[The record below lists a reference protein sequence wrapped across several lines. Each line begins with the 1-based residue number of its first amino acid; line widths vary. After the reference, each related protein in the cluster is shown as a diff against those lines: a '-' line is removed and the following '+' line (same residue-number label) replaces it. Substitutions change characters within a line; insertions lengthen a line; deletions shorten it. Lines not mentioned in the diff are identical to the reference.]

1 MIKQRQSRTSI
12 IKYAKNHQMM
22 VFSQKCIYWPPQ
34 TDAAKEHSRAYL
46 QKQKRLSEGGPSQK
60 RIRKLSFE

>member
-1 MIKQRQSRTSI
+1 
-12 IKYAKNHQMM
+12 M